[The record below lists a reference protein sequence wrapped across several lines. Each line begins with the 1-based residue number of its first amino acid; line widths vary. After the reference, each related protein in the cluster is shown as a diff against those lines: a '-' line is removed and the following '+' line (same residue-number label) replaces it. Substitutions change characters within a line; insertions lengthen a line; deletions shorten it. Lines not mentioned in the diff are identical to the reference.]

1 MTINDAINRVKLFSH
16 RGNQAITTDQITTDI
31 LNCLNESWVD
41 LCQLLPRQAFRQDSD
56 TNGTNITTVNGQD
69 IYSLAGNPYP
79 VQELVIIHYFFNN
92 VNYNMKKCE
101 SEREFWGQYF
111 YLSTAVNRPFVYV
124 PYGFDNTGVKQIRLF
139 PVPDQ
144 NYNLKY
150 TFYIDPTTIDFK
162 ALLLSAQ
169 IPFLPSYLQ
178 TALWKGALY
187 YFLKAFDDP
196 AQVNAKADYES
207 AKVRQDISED
217 ADMDSDLQFRFD
229 TARTRFVDPITGI
242 RLQ

>member
-1 MTINDAINRVKLFSH
+1 MTVNDAINRVKLFSH
-16 RGNQAITTDQITTDI
+16 RGSQAITNDQITTDI

-41 LCQLLPRQAFRQDSD
+41 ICQLLPRQAFRQDSD
-56 TNGTNITTVNGQD
+56 VNGTNIVTVSGQD
-69 IYSLAGNPYP
+69 IYPLSGNTYP
-79 VQELVIIHYFFNN
+79 VQELIIMHYFFNN
-92 VNYNMKKCE
+92 VNYNMKKVE

-111 YLSTAVNRPFVYV
+111 YLSTAVNRPFVYC
-124 PYGFDNTGVKQIRLF
+124 PWGFNASGVKQVRVF

-150 TFYIDPTTIDFK
+150 SFYIDPTTIDFK
-162 ALLLSAQ
+162 TLALSAA
-169 IPFLPSYLQ
+169 IPFFPSYLQ

-196 AQVNAKADYES
+196 AQEIALQDYEK
-207 AKVRQDISED
+207 AKMRQDMSED
-217 ADMDSDLQFRFD
+217 ADLDSDLQFRFD